1 MTDLGLP
8 VGHELAKHDFLDRP
22 LSADASIYVLGEF
35 LYRQADAGEFLQFL
49 QFLCQNQRSAAGGFR
64 HIGARAVE

>member
-35 LYRQADAGEFLQFL
+35 LYRQADAGEFLQF
-49 QFLCQNQRSAAGGFR
+49 FTVFVPESA
-64 HIGARAVE
+64 